1 MGKFTPSL
9 QILKEY
15 KRRDYECIFLLLFLL
30 SPSIQLHLSQ
40 RNTHV
45 STLKT
50 IVLLLFPSVPFFFVS
65 YTHNQTQTTM
75 SCLHTMESKLIPTV
89 ASVTHEHRTCTERV
103 YEYLQRYVEYL
114 KDHKSRNQ
122 LRAEYQTVSL
132 SSNEIVLIQ

>member
-89 ASVTHEHRTCTERV
+89 ATVTHEHRKCTEKV

-132 SSNEIVLIQ
+132 SCNKIVLIQ